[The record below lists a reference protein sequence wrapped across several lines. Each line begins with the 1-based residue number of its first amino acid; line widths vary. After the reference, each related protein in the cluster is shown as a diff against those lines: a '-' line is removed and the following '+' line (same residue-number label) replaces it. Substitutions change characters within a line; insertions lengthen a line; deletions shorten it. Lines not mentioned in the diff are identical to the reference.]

1 MFKIPISL
9 NIITH
14 VQFAYL
20 ERKLARFPV
29 QQTHKADGDDDDV
42 SLLLNITITTK
53 KTTGVLHKDII
64 NIV

>member
-1 MFKIPISL
+1 MFKILISL

-14 VQFAYL
+14 VQFVYL

-29 QQTHKADGDDDDV
+29 QQTHKADGDDDV